1 MANEIKLANVATP
14 TDVISNAISKAFVE
28 KIVCLPHVFGED
40 LPVGTNLKKARRD
53 AALGLGST
61 VAEADN
67 YSFSTP
73 SVFTQDSVSLT
84 AAKSVIASK
93 ITVEAMEFAGV
104 NDQQIID
111 KQANSLART
120 LDNAVKAL
128 ASGFS
133 QTVSSASV
141 LTIEDGMEAAYLI
154 RAGNAAPDGKRMVW
168 IVDFKG
174 RHQLDKQ
181 KIQSGAAAF
190 SNEGMLSLL
199 YGLPQPNGY
208 VGTVPGLDVYEVGG
222 LPTGG
227 GKRSSMVLNPELA
240 IFGIYG
246 TIKVLRKQPDSQGLY
261 TELTSYVFNQVAEWN
276 DAAGVEVESNQ

>member
-1 MANEIKLANVATP
+1 M
-14 TDVISNAISKAFVE
+14 
-28 KIVCLPHVFGED
+28 
-40 LPVGTNLKKARRD
+40 
-53 AALGLGST
+53 
-61 VAEADN
+61 
-67 YSFSTP
+67 
-73 SVFTQDSVSLT
+73 Q
-84 AAKSVIASK
+84 
-93 ITVEAMEFAGV
+93 FAGV

-199 YGLPQPNGY
+199 MGMPQPNGY

-227 GKRSSMVLNPELA
+227 GKRSSMVINPELA

-246 TIKVLRKQPDSQGLY
+246 TIQVLRKQPDSQGLF